1 MLMAQKKLLRF
12 AQLKNFAHVL
22 EKPGGT
28 AGSWHSFFK
37 NNNPIILELACGR
50 GEYTI
55 GLAKLYPNKNFIGVD
70 LKGNRLYI
78 GAKYAAHHQMANVA
92 FLRCQIDQ
100 LDNYFAAEEVAECW
114 ITFPDPHLRTSKA
127 KKRLTHPSFLRI
139 YQKILVPDGLLHLKT
154 DSPALYNF
162 TKRVLQLVQAAV
174 ETDNFN
180 VNAASDGEELAIT
193 THYQN
198 LDIAGKQTIFYLKF
212 TLPQVFADTALDTL
226 LQSELKV
233 TEQLATA
240 WKS

>member
-1 MLMAQKKLLRF
+1 MAQKKLLRF
-12 AQLKNFAHVL
+12 SQLKNFTNVL
-22 EKPGGT
+22 EKPGDT
-28 AGSWHSFFK
+28 AGNWHSFFN

-55 GLAKLYPNKNFIGVD
+55 GLAKLYPDKNFIGVD

-78 GAKYAAHHQMANVA
+78 GAKYAADHQMANVA

-139 YQKILVPDGLLHLKT
+139 YQKILVPGGLLHLKT
-154 DSPALYNF
+154 DSPALYYF
-162 TKRVLQLVQAAV
+162 TKRVLQLVQATV
-174 ETDNFN
+174 ETDNLN
-180 VNAASDGEELAIT
+180 VNAALAGEELAIT

-212 TLPQVFADTALDTL
+212 KLPEVIADKALDTM

-233 TEQLATA
+233 TEQQATA